1 MLFAQQTTKNFI
13 NGKSQNIMGVV
24 LAVKNN
30 NKLLN
35 TNANAELAFLELCF
49 TDIRLSTLTLAN

>member
-1 MLFAQQTTKNFI
+1 MFAQQTTKNFI
-13 NGKSQNIMGVV
+13 NGKSQNIMGWL

-30 NKLLN
+30 NKLN

-49 TDIRLSTLTLAN
+49 LLLSDYQL